1 MHVKATLIT
10 RSLKNCSVPLLSIT
24 RIAKKPDIE
33 KNKGI
38 RQLLMKRPITLTHSS
53 AGAILSI
60 PNTFAKSG
68 AQNNIGACMTK
79 PIIIAK
85 ALKKSK
91 LWYRCILFPFNW
103 VIYQTKWPMIKDCK
117 DDNCQQFHAEILFLK
132 ADATENSYT
141 NCCISPI

>member
-1 MHVKATLIT
+1 MHVKAILIT
-10 RSLKNCSVPLLSIT
+10 RSLKNWGIPFLSIT

-38 RQLLMKRPITLTHSS
+38 LQLLMKRPITLTHSS

-60 PNTFAKSG
+60 PKTFAKSG
-68 AQNNIGACMTK
+68 AQNNIGAWMTK

-91 LWYRCILFPFNW
+91 L
-103 VIYQTKWPMIKDCK
+103 
-117 DDNCQQFHAEILFLK
+117 
-132 ADATENSYT
+132 
-141 NCCISPI
+141 

>member
-1 MHVKATLIT
+1 
-10 RSLKNCSVPLLSIT
+10 VPFLSIT
-24 RIAKKPDIE
+24 KIAKKPDNK

-38 RQLLMKRPITLTHSS
+38 RQLLMNRPITLTHSS

-68 AQNNIGACMTK
+68 AQNNRGAWMTK

-91 LWYRCILFPFNW
+91 LWYLCIIIP
-103 VIYQTKWPMIKDCK
+103 IK
-117 DDNCQQFHAEILFLK
+117 I
-132 ADATENSYT
+132 
-141 NCCISPI
+141 